1 MYFALFRI
9 RILILFL
16 QGIGEVEDRAERV
29 AKKRKREE
37 RKRRKLEK
45 AERLKKKLEMAESG
59 EASFNNG
66 GDSDVL
72 ENMRRFTGRIVG
84 GIGSNSSNDGSGIL
98 NRRRRRNNPRG
109 GNDEARNGTENQG
122 NALNDSN
129 PENQT
134 TGQNARE
141 EDFEVAVESR
151 PSRSNRHDSSQ
162 ITGDGAGA
170 LEFISVVGDNN
181 DPQDQAPAEQVND
194 GGTRPEITATAAT
207 DDGLTVA
214 DSSNSN
220 STNPTGTGLSSSQ
233 TSSGGSGFMDS
244 IMRTVIAHQPDFIRR
259 RMKRLRLEH
268 VAAARVAA
276 GEQAALREQVMYHN
290 RGRENPGLRNMM
302 MGRDENGEISA
313 SGANNGKGNSQQQV
327 GTSSIHSNH
336 PRIRSL
342 NNGNHQGGRSST
354 SSSQNRGHHNNQS
367 DSLRTNGTEDRL
379 TGTTALDSANN
390 SSNQNHSSSDDVHDD
405 LNNRDRAIGE
415 VQDSRQDEDE
425 DAWVEEGD
433 ETPVA
438 NSNANNDSAS
448 VRTRSRNRDQ
458 DDIQAAR
465 TTTRNDSRDPDERME
480 GGEEDANRSWYWR
493 GGLQRARLRDRQ
505 TYD

>member
-1 MYFALFRI
+1 MLGPLALAASGMEFTALSSYTDLKTSDLGDSI
-9 RILILFL
+9 RNICNSTLTLLYTVALLIWGLAVNRQRAWRTDGGTASFGAGSV
-16 QGIGEVEDRAERV
+16 GIGEVEDRAERV

-37 RKRRKLEK
+37 RKKRKLEK

-72 ENMRRFTGRIVG
+72 ENMRRFTGK
-84 GIGSNSSNDGSGIL
+84 D
-98 NRRRRRNNPRG
+98 
-109 GNDEARNGTENQG
+109 GTENQG
-122 NALNDSN
+122 NGSNDSN
-129 PENQT
+129 LENQT

-141 EDFEVAVESR
+141 EEIEVAVESR

-162 ITGDGAGA
+162 NTGDGAGA
-170 LEFISVVGDNN
+170 LESIAIVWDSN
-181 DPQDQAPAEQVND
+181 DPQDQTPAEQVNN
-194 GGTRPEITATAAT
+194 GETRPEITATAAT

-220 STNPTGTGLSSSQ
+220 STNPTGTG
-233 TSSGGSGFMDS
+233 
-244 IMRTVIAHQPDFIRR
+244 FIFVSNLFWR

-276 GEQAALREQVMYHN
+276 GEQAALREQVMNHN

-302 MGRDENGEISA
+302 MGRDETGETSA
-313 SGANNGKGNSQQQV
+313 SGANHGKGSSQQQV
-327 GTSSIHSNH
+327 GSSSIHSNH

-342 NNGNHQGGRSST
+342 NNGNHQGGRPST
-354 SSSQNRGHHNNQS
+354 SSSQNRGHHHNQP

-390 SSNQNHSSSDDVHDD
+390 SSNQNHSSSDDVHDER
-405 LNNRDRAIGE
+405 NSRDRTIGE

-425 DAWVEEGD
+425 DAWWKK
-433 ETPVA
+433 ETKH
-438 NSNANNDSAS
+438 
-448 VRTRSRNRDQ
+448 Q
-458 DDIQAAR
+458 
-465 TTTRNDSRDPDERME
+465 
-480 GGEEDANRSWYWR
+480 
-493 GGLQRARLRDRQ
+493 
-505 TYD
+505 